1 MDLVIDSLKPGASNN
16 VGQGLGTH
24 LTLATISW
32 LNTNDKATTIS
43 WLNTNDKAKASGRRL

>member
-1 MDLVIDSLKPGASNN
+1 MDLIIDSFMPSASNN

-32 LNTNDKATTIS
+32 LNTNDE
-43 WLNTNDKAKASGRRL
+43 AKASGRRL